1 MKTKYTY
8 AASLALAALAAAV
21 VVAGCKTSG
30 YQQADKTGAGI
41 ASFRDEI
48 VKCKQA
54 TDSTLTAL
62 DQIAL
67 AANTNPRPAYENYCK
82 QVANLDSSANRV
94 RKSAQEMKDN
104 GQAYFAQWEQQL
116 SQVKDENIRKMA
128 QDRKA
133 KLQESFDKI
142 KEYTEPL
149 KEQFD
154 PWMQSLKDLQTYLSN
169 DLTVNGIAAAK
180 KPFAAAKS
188 NGAKVQKSM
197 DGLVEEL
204 NDLAATLT
212 PANVQPVADTNA
224 PPAK

>member
-1 MKTKYTY
+1 MKTKYI
-8 AASLALAALAAAV
+8 AVSLTIATLAAAV
-21 VVAGCKTSG
+21 IIVGCKTAG

-41 ASFRDEI
+41 ASFRAEI

-54 TDSTLTAL
+54 VDSTLTAL

-67 AANTNPRPAYENYCK
+67 SANTNPRPAYENYCK
-82 QVANLDSSANRV
+82 QVANLDAAANRV
-94 RKSAQEMKDN
+94 RSSAQTMKDN
-104 GQAYFAQWEQQL
+104 GQAYFAQWEEQL
-116 SQVKDENIRKMA
+116 SQVKDENIRKLA
-128 QDRKA
+128 QNRKA

-142 KEYTEPL
+142 RDYTEPL

-154 PWMQSLKDLQTYLSN
+154 PWMSSLKDLQTYLAN

-224 PPAK
+224 PPVK

>member
-1 MKTKYTY
+1 MKTKHIL
-8 AASLALAALAAAV
+8 ASLTITTLAAAILV
-21 VVAGCKTSG
+21 TSCKTSG

-41 ASFRDEI
+41 ASFRGEI

-54 TDSTLTAL
+54 VDSTVTAL

-67 AANTNPRPAYENYCK
+67 SANTNPRPAYENYCK
-82 QVANLDSSANRV
+82 QVANLDASANKV
-94 RKSAQEMKDN
+94 RKSAQDMKDR

-116 SQVKDENIRKMA
+116 SQVKDENIRQLA

-142 KEYTEPL
+142 REYTEPL
-149 KEQFD
+149 KQEFD
-154 PWMQSLKDLQTYLSN
+154 PWMSSLKDLQTYLAN

-188 NGAKVQKSM
+188 NGTKVQKSM
-197 DGLVEEL
+197 DDLVDEL
-204 NDLAATLT
+204 NTLAATLT